1 MTWCEENLDID
12 RGWISMEIF
21 WVGYICIFP
30 PRNRQSVHLKIHP
43 FQIKGN
49 SSSKPSF
56 WGFQLL
62 ALVFYYFL
70 FDPWFL
76 GSTSEPNSETE
87 VLSFR
92 AFWYSVSVRFG
103 RSKKLRLRWFTQDA
117 WGVLKQEDK
126 TQMLLTCMDY
136 LLYIRFKNN
145 MNKGKWPEMARKN
158 IPIPWSIWV
167 NLIAF
172 WCWCLLVWR
181 RQYSRM
187 GSSQTCPDRAVLL
200 TSFFLVSKVMGTYLE
215 DHPL

>member
-1 MTWCEENLDID
+1 
-12 RGWISMEIF
+12 MEIF

-43 FQIKGN
+43 FQLKGN

-145 MNKGKWPEMARKN
+145 MNKGKWPEMARKK
-158 IPIPWSIWV
+158 
-167 NLIAF
+167 
-172 WCWCLLVWR
+172 
-181 RQYSRM
+181 YS
-187 GSSQTCPDRAVLL
+187 
-200 TSFFLVSKVMGTYLE
+200 
-215 DHPL
+215 HPMEHLG